1 MDKVKKINI
10 CNPTEFGRFRRQI
23 SGFMQI
29 YGFPYRLDDITGRG
43 ANYTVFCPIAWKYIF
58 PPDRLKRLL
67 KEDVDADKIKVAYIA
82 FVREPE
88 EKKEKIW
95 NVDYF

>member
-1 MDKVKKINI
+1 MGIQKINI
-10 CNPTEFGRFRRQI
+10 SNPEELKKFKYEITGFI
-23 SGFMQI
+23 SS
-29 YGFPYRLDDITGRG
+29 YGFPYRLDDLTEKG
-43 ANYTVFCPIAWKYIF
+43 ANYTVFCPLRWKQAF
-58 PPDRLKRLL
+58 SPAKLRKLL

-95 NVDYF
+95 NVDYC